1 MHSAYSRLKI
11 AFYPKF
17 EMRFANISNSLEISY
32 ENRISNNIK
41 YQLYSKEQE
50 GKRKRQRAILAPA
63 QQKHSNTKAKAKG
76 NAPAK
81 SMNIKIP

>member
-1 MHSAYSRLKI
+1 
-11 AFYPKF
+11 
-17 EMRFANISNSLEISY
+17 MRCANISHSA
-32 ENRISNNIK
+32 RINLTGDIEQRNTSDNK
-41 YQLYSKEQE
+41 AQE

-81 SMNIKIP
+81 SMNIKIQ